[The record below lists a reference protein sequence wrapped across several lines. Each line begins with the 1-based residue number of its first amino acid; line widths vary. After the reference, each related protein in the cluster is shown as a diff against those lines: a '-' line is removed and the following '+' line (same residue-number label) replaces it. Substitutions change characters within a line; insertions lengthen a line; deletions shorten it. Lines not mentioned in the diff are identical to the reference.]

1 MLFQKTKVSTK
12 LFNKFNDPHLF
23 RKISNS
29 ANEGSRKIGNF
40 LTPGNMKTQEVEAN
54 KFANGLE
61 KGIASKDTNK
71 ASYV

>member
-1 MLFQKTKVSTK
+1 
-12 LFNKFNDPHLF
+12 
-23 RKISNS
+23 
-29 ANEGSRKIGNF
+29 
-40 LTPGNMKTQEVEAN
+40 MKTQEVEAN